1 MARLSISLEEG
12 FDNDT
17 VVVSVNG
24 TEHYRRGGV
33 STKLQVGLADLF
45 EVDAENGPVTID
57 VNLPVKRVSGRHEVD
72 ASSDLYVGVSVGG
85 SGLRF
90 RHSSQTFG
98 YA

>member
-1 MARLSISLEEG
+1 MAHLSISLEEG

-24 TEHYRRGGV
+24 TERYRRDGV

-45 EVDAENGPVTID
+45 ETDAEDGPVAID
-57 VNLPVKRVSGRHEVD
+57 VTLPLKRVSGRYEAD
-72 ASSDLYVGVSVGG
+72 AAGDFYVGVSLD
-85 SGLRF
+85 SGALGF